1 MTKDDKREAIIQA
14 ASKQF
19 SQYGYRKTAMDDISK
34 RMGISRASLYSYF
47 DNKDEIF
54 RNVSLSI
61 HERALSRA
69 QEHLVGGSSGAESSG
84 AESIPSLQVRVGNA
98 LLARHS
104 PFQKAVAESLH
115 GDELFDEYS
124 RLCGDIVHDSHAR
137 FQALLASALNAASGS
152 GDIDLKKAGITGKAA
167 AEILNL
173 GAAGLKRG
181 APDLAIFRKRIKNF
195 TKAFI
200 VGLGG

>member
-69 QEHLVGGSSGAESSG
+69 QEHLCRGF
-84 AESIPSLQVRVGNA
+84 P
-98 LLARHS
+98 
-104 PFQKAVAESLH
+104 
-115 GDELFDEYS
+115 
-124 RLCGDIVHDSHAR
+124 
-137 FQALLASALNAASGS
+137 
-152 GDIDLKKAGITGKAA
+152 AG
-167 AEILNL
+167 
-173 GAAGLKRG
+173 
-181 APDLAIFRKRIKNF
+181 
-195 TKAFI
+195 
-200 VGLGG
+200 